1 MIHRLS
7 SPTAGLLA
15 LLATASPLAAQTTL
29 GQEAQAE
36 APKSLVLYFGLG
48 STAVRPS
55 DVALLDQ
62 AARLYRDGHP
72 IIMVLTGGTDAVG
85 SPEVN
90 LRISQARTASV
101 LHGLVSRG
109 IPAERFQLLAKGESE
124 PAVPAPPGVAEAQNR
139 RVEIR
144 WR

>member
-7 SPTAGLLA
+7 YSVAGLLA
-15 LLATASPLAAQTTL
+15 LLASAAPVA
-29 GQEAQAE
+29 GQANPEQDAQGG
-36 APKSLVLYFGLG
+36 APKSLVLYFGPG
-48 STAVRPS
+48 SSAVRS
-55 DVALLDQ
+55 GDSAVLDQ

-85 SPEVN
+85 SPEAN
-90 LRISQARTASV
+90 LRISQARTAAV

-109 IPAERFQLLAKGESE
+109 IPAERFQLLAKGETE
-124 PAVPAPPGVAEAQNR
+124 PAIPSPPGVAEAQNR

>member
-1 MIHRLS
+1 MMHRLS
-7 SPTAGLLA
+7 SPAIGLLA
-15 LLATASPLAAQTTL
+15 LLASAVPVMGQTNL

-36 APKSLVLYFGLG
+36 APKSLVLYFGPG
-48 STAVRPS
+48 SASVRSNDTAV
-55 DVALLDQ
+55 LDQ

-72 IIMVLTGGTDAVG
+72 IIMVLTGSTDAVG
-85 SPEVN
+85 SPEAN
-90 LRISQARTASV
+90 LRISQARTAAV
-101 LHGLVSRG
+101 LRGLVSRG

-124 PAVPAPPGVAEAQNR
+124 PAVPTPPGVAEAQNR

>member
-1 MIHRLS
+1 MIPYPS
-7 SPTAGLLA
+7 SLAAGLLA
-15 LLATASPLAAQTTL
+15 LLVAAAPVAAQTSL
-29 GQEAQAE
+29 GQEAQVE
-36 APKSLVLYFGLG
+36 APKSLVLYFGPG
-48 STAVRPS
+48 STAIRPT

-90 LRISQARTASV
+90 LRISQERTATV
-101 LHGLVSRG
+101 LRGLVSRG

-124 PAVPAPPGVAEAQNR
+124 PAVPTQPGIAEAQNR

>member
-36 APKSLVLYFGLG
+36 APKSLVLYFGPG

-72 IIMVLTGGTDAVG
+72 IIMVLSGSTDAVG
-85 SPEVN
+85 SPEWN
-90 LRISQARTASV
+90 LRISQARTAAV
-101 LHGLVSRG
+101 LRGLVARG

-124 PAVPAPPGVAEAQNR
+124 PSVPAPAGVAEAQNR

>member
-7 SPTAGLLA
+7 SLALGLLA
-15 LLATASPLAAQTTL
+15 LLASAAPAAAQTKL
-29 GQEAQAE
+29 GQEAQIE
-36 APKSLVLYFGLG
+36 APKSLVLYFGPG
-48 STAVRPS
+48 STAVRPN
-55 DVALLDQ
+55 DVTLLDQ
-62 AARLYRDGHP
+62 AARLYRDGRP

-85 SPEVN
+85 PPEAN
-90 LRISQARTASV
+90 LRISQARTAAV
-101 LHGLVSRG
+101 LRGLVARG

-124 PAVPAPPGVAEAQNR
+124 PTIPASPGVAEAQNR

>member
-7 SPTAGLLA
+7 APAAGLLA
-15 LLATASPLAAQTTL
+15 LLASAAPVAGQTNL

-36 APKSLVLYFGLG
+36 APKSLVLYFDPG
-48 STAVRPS
+48 STAIRHGDS
-55 DVALLDQ
+55 ALLDQ

-85 SPEVN
+85 SPEAN
-90 LRISQARTASV
+90 LRISQARTATV
-101 LHGLVSRG
+101 LRGLVSRG

-124 PAVPAPPGVAEAQNR
+124 PTIPSPPGVTQAQNR